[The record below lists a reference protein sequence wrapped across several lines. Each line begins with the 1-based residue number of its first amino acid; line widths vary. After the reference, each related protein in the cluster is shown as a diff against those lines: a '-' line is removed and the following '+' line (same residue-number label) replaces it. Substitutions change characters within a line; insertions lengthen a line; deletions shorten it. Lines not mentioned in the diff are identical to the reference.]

1 MKHLIP
7 VNIRAKALYDGY
19 ESKFFQTMSIPFEIL
34 DAINQEKIVREDITK
49 YSQWRMEYRLH
60 QRLISNPLK
69 EPYLLI
75 QKILMR
81 GILTLQEE
89 DVEKELRRVF
99 SVDEKLII
107 NPKKYSE
114 IHFDESNHR
123 MSFTN
128 SDLEKKCYFEFFP
141 KIFGPN
147 YYQYIIP
154 QVYLDSLVGKSSIPT
169 DYEQSRVDFLISLKS
184 KTFVLEL
191 DGEEHKNHQDK
202 DKDRD
207 DILQQ
212 NGYEVIRIDNKDV
225 NFQKVQSVFAVKY
238 TPKPSES
245 IKNFDRYMIALKLI
259 HQVQVALT
267 HALIQGLKT
276 SEKTTISIDFS
287 TDVFSINETELILQ
301 ILNKTYN
308 TLFSNVMDLFGIE
321 NSASFDFTAKE
332 SNIVIAFNESHM
344 NTENSII
351 IKDLFL
357 RNSLSNQSR
366 MSTHRYYE
374 NIKTETL
381 EYFLKYIFRKEG
393 FREGQIETIKRGLS
407 GKDTLVLLPTGAGKS
422 IAFQLTSILLN
433 GVTIVIDPIVALIQD
448 QIENLNRI
456 GIDRIAGI
464 TGMISSR
471 ESREKTLDAFAM
483 GEYIITFVAPERMQL
498 LDFRESIQTLTSIT
512 PIPLVAIDEAHC
524 VSEWGHDFRTSY
536 LNIGRI
542 AREFCGSNRKPPCII
557 GLTGTASNIV
567 LRDVQRELN
576 IVGLDAIITPIT
588 FNRAELSYDIFSCS
602 SSSKLKELS
611 NLLKRY
617 FPEVFGREMD
627 NFYAKKDKETFCG
640 LVFCPHV
647 NGSFGVFDIFKEVNK
662 TIESTSFYSGE
673 APRNYRT
680 NNWNEEKSRIATDFK
695 NNKFNLLVTTKA
707 FGMGIDKP
715 NIFYT
720 VHYGLPNSIESF
732 YQEAGRAGRNRD
744 FSRCIILLSN
754 DDEKRTMNLLD
765 PQKDIKDLHL
775 IMKGVNFDN
784 ADDVT
789 RAMFFHTNSFSG
801 IEEEVKYVEEVLG
814 VVSDFSISKN
824 YVYKSSNNKMDQK
837 IEKALY
843 RLIVLGVVKD
853 YTLNYSSK
861 EYTYT
866 LNDFDK
872 FLIIDMYAQYVAG
885 YSKSRV
891 NKETEKLQNI
901 FDEEMREFIIKSS
914 EVLIRFIYDTIEKG
928 RRRAF
933 SEMLQLAESARNSD
947 NPDKVIRERVIRY
960 FETTYSEEI
969 EKILNLE
976 GLKFDF
982 IRDLIDGYEAYDGRI
997 IGGLRS
1003 TRDAEEIRGQVSR
1016 YLESYPDNPGLLMVR
1031 ALSEA
1036 FCSDYNKSITI
1047 SSFEA
1052 ALKFA
1057 GELVGYSI
1065 KRDDFVDLIAWS
1077 LSRIGQRDMEIYEDL
1092 TYEMIGKFQEK
1103 EFARR
1108 LMEFSDDN
1116 DEVLY
1121 VPSKYL
1127 VDLQCRKITNVLKG
1141 EKS

>member
-1 MKHLIP
+1 VNHLMP
-7 VNIRAKALYDGY
+7 VNIRAKSLYEGY

-34 DAINQEKIVREDITK
+34 DAINKEKVARDDISK

-60 QRLISNPLK
+60 QRLVNNVLK
-69 EPYLLI
+69 EPYLLV

-89 DVEKELRRVF
+89 DVEKKIKSIFNVG
-99 SVDEKLII
+99 EKLII
-107 NPKKYSE
+107 NPKKYSQ
-114 IHFDESNHR
+114 IHIEETNSR
-123 MSFTN
+123 MSFTD
-128 SDLEKKCYFEFFP
+128 SDLENKCYLEYFP

-147 YYQYIIP
+147 FYQYILP
-154 QVYLDSLVGKSSIPT
+154 QVYLESLVGKSAMPT
-169 DYEQSRVDFLISLKS
+169 EYEQSRVDFLITLKS
-184 KTFVLEL
+184 KTIVLEL
-191 DGEEHKNHQDK
+191 DGKEHKDHQAK
-202 DKDRD
+202 DIARD
-207 DILQQ
+207 EVLQK
-212 NGYEVIRIDNKDV
+212 NGYEVIRVENKDV
-225 NFQKVQSVFAVKY
+225 SFQKLQTIFGLKY
-238 TPKPSES
+238 NPTPRETMLSFEK
-245 IKNFDRYMIALKLI
+245 YMIALKLI

-267 HALIQGLKT
+267 HMLIQGLNANDST
-276 SEKTTISIDFS
+276 NVTIDFS
-287 TDVFSINETELILQ
+287 TEIFTKNETASILQ
-301 ILNKTYN
+301 VLNESYN
-308 TLFSNVMDLFGIE
+308 TLVINVMDLFRIDS
-321 NSASFDFTAKE
+321 NTSFIFTTEE
-332 SNIVIAFNESHM
+332 SEITIAFNENHM
-344 NTENSII
+344 SSENSAII
-351 IKDLFL
+351 HDLFL
-357 RNSLSNQSR
+357 RGSLSNQSR

-374 NIKTETL
+374 NPKKDTL
-381 EYFLKYIFRKEG
+381 EYFLKYIFRKDG
-393 FREGQIETIKRGLS
+393 FREGQLETIQRGLS

-456 GIDRIAGI
+456 GVDRIAGI
-464 TGMISSR
+464 TGMISTR
-471 ESREKTLDAFAM
+471 ENREKTLEAFAM

-498 LDFRESIQTLTSIT
+498 VDFRESIQTLTSIT

-542 AREFCGSNRKPPCII
+542 AREFCGSNRKLPCII

-576 IVGLDAIITPIT
+576 IVGLDAIITPLT
-588 FNRAELSYDIFSCS
+588 FNREELSYDIFTCLSDN
-602 SSSKLKELS
+602 KLKELT

-617 FPEVFGREMD
+617 FPEVFGRGMD
-627 NFYAKKDKETFCG
+627 HFYSKNDMDTYCG

-647 NGSFGVFDIFKEVNK
+647 NGSFGVFDIYKEINRI
-662 TIESTSFYSGE
+662 IESTSFYSGE
-673 APRNYRT
+673 APKKHRT
-680 NNWNEEKSRIATDFK
+680 NNWNEEKSRIATDYK

-715 NIFYT
+715 NIYYT

-732 YQEAGRAGRNRD
+732 YQEAGRAGRNRN

-754 DDEKRTMNLLD
+754 DDEKRTRELLD
-765 PQKDIKDLHL
+765 PQKDIDELHR
-775 IMKGVNFDN
+775 IMLDVNFDN

-801 IEEEVKYVEEVLG
+801 IEEELRYIKEVLD
-814 VVSDFSISKN
+814 VIKDLSLAKDYVYRSSKN
-824 YVYKSSNNKMDQK
+824 MMDQR

-853 YTLNYSSK
+853 YTLNYSTK
-861 EYTYT
+861 EYTFK

-891 NKETEKLQNI
+891 NKETEKLQDV
-901 FDEEMREFIIKSS
+901 FEEEMREFILKSS

-933 SEMLQLAESARNSD
+933 SEMLQLAESAKNSD
-947 NPDKVIRERVIRY
+947 DPDRVIRDRVIRY

-969 EKILNLE
+969 EKILNVE
-976 GLKFDF
+976 SLKFDF

-1036 FCSDYNKSITI
+1036 FSSDYNKTITI

-1057 GELVGYSI
+1057 NEQVGYSI
-1065 KRDDFVDLIAWS
+1065 KKQDFIDLIAWS
-1077 LSRIGQRDMEIYEDL
+1077 LSRIGQRDLEIYEDL
-1092 TYEMIGKFQEK
+1092 SYEMINRFEEQ
-1103 EFARR
+1103 EFARK
-1108 LMEFSDDN
+1108 LMEFSDNN
-1116 DEVLY
+1116 DDVLY
-1121 VPSKYL
+1121 VPSNYL
-1127 VDLQCRKITNVLKG
+1127 VNFQCSRISQIVKG
-1141 EKS
+1141 AKS